1 MSSFMSLNFWLNLI
15 SVFVLFAIA
24 IGAIQL
30 YKSEMLRVLRA
41 KWIRRRII
49 PMVTEIQG
57 SMRSLYFEQPTDA
70 YVSESQRRK
79 LSINRANLE
88 LVFSRAKPLFK
99 QERDKLEKFLIGLS
113 VISAQEQKGQ
123 INTRVI
129 EDSLLLGQQVIHE
142 LTELGV

>member
-1 MSSFMSLNFWLNLI
+1 MSLYFWLNLI
-15 SVFVLFAIA
+15 SVLVLFAIA

-30 YKSEMLRVLRA
+30 YKSEMVRVLRA
-41 KWIRRRII
+41 KWLRRRII
-49 PMVTEIQG
+49 PMVTEIQTAI
-57 SMRSLYFEQPTDA
+57 RSLYYDQHADPT
-70 YVSESQRRK
+70 VSETHRRK
-79 LSINRANLE
+79 LRINRANLE

-123 INTRVI
+123 LSARVI

-142 LTELGV
+142 LNELGL